1 MHRMKLLLD
10 FLPIVLFF
18 GAYKMYGVY
27 IATGVL
33 MAATTAQMGYI
44 YYTERRLE
52 TMQKVTLA
60 MILVFGTLTIVLHD
74 DRFIKWKPTFLYGGM
89 AIGLAVALWGFKK
102 NFLHL
107 LLGKQLSLPFAVW
120 MNLNVAWIAYCAFM
134 SATNGYVAAFY
145 STDDWVNFKLWGYIF
160 PILFLLGQAVYVSRH
175 LQQKND

>member
-1 MHRMKLLLD
+1 MQSMKLLLD

-60 MILVFGTLTIVLHD
+60 MILVFGTLTIALHD
-74 DRFIKWKPTFLYGGM
+74 ERFIKWKPTFLYAGM
-89 AIGLAVALWGFKK
+89 AIGLAVALWVYKK

-107 LLGKQLSLPFAVW
+107 MLGRQLTLPYRVW
-120 MNLNVAWIAYCAFM
+120 MNLNVAWIGYCVFM
-134 SATNGYVAAFY
+134 SITNGYVAAFY
-145 STDDWVNFKLWGYIF
+145 STDDWINFKLWGYAF
-160 PILFLLGQAVYVSRH
+160 PVLFLGAQAVYIARH
-175 LQQKND
+175 VEKND